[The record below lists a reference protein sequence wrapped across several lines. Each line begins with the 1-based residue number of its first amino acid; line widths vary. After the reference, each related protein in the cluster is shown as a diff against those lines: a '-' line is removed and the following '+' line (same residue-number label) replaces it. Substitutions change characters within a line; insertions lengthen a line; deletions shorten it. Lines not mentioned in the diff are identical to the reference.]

1 MGIVPRINQGF
12 RSLIDLIHP
21 DYQLRFSRRMATL
34 LKTHKEV
41 VIDFLMLNEI
51 MQLEDPVLQTHKLNN
66 AIISNAPGGF
76 FIYQA
81 DKNDD
86 HFTVISQGLLLMLGY
101 TEDEFRKK
109 FHNRFSQMVCKEDR
123 KKTLLSIENQIKVSS
138 FDNCCYRIEKK
149 DGSYLPVYDE
159 GHIVSSADGNR
170 YFYVVIVDNTQSEK
184 TKSTL
189 GNQNKELTDIL
200 ARIPAKIAVY
210 ARQEGQVKILAANGF
225 EDTIL
230 KSKSSQDLL
239 AFVYKEDCE
248 KVRAFFLNFF
258 NDHLKQGE
266 LTYRIV
272 LTENKVPLW
281 QHCSAISVPQKNGE
295 VLIYAVYTDATG
307 QIQRE
312 AEFSKSIEE
321 ILTANPDSLCTFRL
335 NLTTNVVIEG
345 HGVSEYIKQLLT
357 AKTADELLDKI
368 TAIITDPQDSQKFH
382 LNYSRQALLEDFRIG
397 KTRLAMVYRQ
407 MTDSGKSHWIKTFFF
422 HLLRNPG
429 SGDIEAVAY
438 SLDYELSYRREKIL
452 SLITGEEY
460 DYIGLVDS
468 VSGRLTYYF
477 ISDDVKSNLAEIPLD
492 FQPRTEYLSSFFKEP
507 ERSDFVKTITLAN
520 VKKTLEEKEVF
531 TVSYTL
537 NGRRKQTLFRYL
549 DKDQEQIMVS
559 SSDVTDSF
567 TKEEANADQLRK
579 ALLNAEKANEM
590 KSDFL
595 GNVFHDMRTPL
606 NAILGYNSLAEKV
619 DNLPD
624 KVKEYLEKIGLAGN
638 TLLALINDTLD
649 LQKIETG
656 LIQLKP
662 EPIRCD
668 DFLNEINATIQ
679 PLMARKNLTF
689 VIEKKDAYGK
699 PFLADII
706 RLREIF
712 INLLSNAEKI
722 YFRTMAKCC
731 SPSPVK
737 VRMRPPFMITSSFRI
752 TASA

>member
-1 MGIVPRINQGF
+1 MEKETEAVNSISEVLENFPIPDAVFSIEGKEPVWVCSNKTFSNKMGIVPRINQGF

-41 VIDFLMLNEI
+41 VIDFLMLNEETKAYIGYRVTAFFWSRPKPTPFFVLYFKNLDEI

-109 FHNRFSQMVCKEDR
+109 FHNRFSQMICKEDR

-189 GNQNKELTDIL
+189 ENQNKELTDIL

-210 ARQEGQVKILAANGF
+210 ARREGQVKILA
-225 EDTIL
+225 
-230 KSKSSQDLL
+230 
-239 AFVYKEDCE
+239 
-248 KVRAFFLNFF
+248 
-258 NDHLKQGE
+258 
-266 LTYRIV
+266 
-272 LTENKVPLW
+272 
-281 QHCSAISVPQKNGE
+281 
-295 VLIYAVYTDATG
+295 
-307 QIQRE
+307 
-312 AEFSKSIEE
+312 
-321 ILTANPDSLCTFRL
+321 ANPDSLCTFRL

-368 TAIITDPQDSQKFH
+368 NAIITDPQDSQKFH

-397 KTRLAMVYRQ
+397 KAWLAMVYRR
-407 MTDSGKSHWIKTFFF
+407 MTDSGKSHWIKTFF

-452 SLITGEEY
+452 SLITNEEY
-460 DYIGLVDS
+460 DYIGLVGS
-468 VSGRLTYYF
+468 ASGRLTYYF

-549 DKDQEQIMVS
+549 DKYQEQIMVS

-579 ALLNAEKANEM
+579 ALLNAEKAKEM

-731 SPSPVK
+731 SSSPVK

>member
-1 MGIVPRINQGF
+1 
-12 RSLIDLIHP
+12 
-21 DYQLRFSRRMATL
+21 
-34 LKTHKEV
+34 
-41 VIDFLMLNEI
+41 

-109 FHNRFSQMVCKEDR
+109 FHNRFSQMICKEDR
-123 KKTLLSIENQIKVSS
+123 KKTLLSIENQIKVPS

-189 GNQNKELTDIL
+189 ENQNKELTDIL

-210 ARQEGQVKILAANGF
+210 ARWEGQVKILA
-225 EDTIL
+225 
-230 KSKSSQDLL
+230 
-239 AFVYKEDCE
+239 
-248 KVRAFFLNFF
+248 
-258 NDHLKQGE
+258 
-266 LTYRIV
+266 
-272 LTENKVPLW
+272 
-281 QHCSAISVPQKNGE
+281 
-295 VLIYAVYTDATG
+295 
-307 QIQRE
+307 
-312 AEFSKSIEE
+312 
-321 ILTANPDSLCTFRL
+321 ANPDSLCTFRL

-368 TAIITDPQDSQKFH
+368 TAIITDLQDSQKFH

-407 MTDSGKSHWIKTFFF
+407 MTDSGKSHWIKTFF

-452 SLITGEEY
+452 SLITSEEY

-492 FQPRTEYLSSFFKEP
+492 FQPRTECLSSFFKEP
-507 ERSDFVKTITLAN
+507 
-520 VKKTLEEKEVF
+520 
-531 TVSYTL
+531 
-537 NGRRKQTLFRYL
+537 
-549 DKDQEQIMVS
+549 
-559 SSDVTDSF
+559 
-567 TKEEANADQLRK
+567 NA
-579 ALLNAEKANEM
+579 
-590 KSDFL
+590 
-595 GNVFHDMRTPL
+595 
-606 NAILGYNSLAEKV
+606 
-619 DNLPD
+619 
-624 KVKEYLEKIGLAGN
+624 
-638 TLLALINDTLD
+638 
-649 LQKIETG
+649 
-656 LIQLKP
+656 
-662 EPIRCD
+662 
-668 DFLNEINATIQ
+668 
-679 PLMARKNLTF
+679 
-689 VIEKKDAYGK
+689 VI
-699 PFLADII
+699 
-706 RLREIF
+706 
-712 INLLSNAEKI
+712 S
-722 YFRTMAKCC
+722 
-731 SPSPVK
+731 
-737 VRMRPPFMITSSFRI
+737 
-752 TASA
+752 